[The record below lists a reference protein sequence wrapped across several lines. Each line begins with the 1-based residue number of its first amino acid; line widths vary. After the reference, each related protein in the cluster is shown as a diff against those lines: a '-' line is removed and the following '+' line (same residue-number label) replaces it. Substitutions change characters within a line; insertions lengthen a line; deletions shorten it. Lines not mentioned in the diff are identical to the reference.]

1 MRGTYMIHAK
11 LLHQL
16 EAFLYG
22 LGIGR
27 SSKCTERMVVGI
39 SFQQY
44 FPAVELHAVF
54 RRELYGANTELI
66 GCLISHCAVFTQQL
80 CFDRI

>member
-1 MRGTYMIHAK
+1 MIQAK

-16 EAFLYG
+16 ETFLYSFR
-22 LGIGR
+22 IGR

-44 FPAVELHAVF
+44 FPAIELHAVF
-54 RRELYGANTELI
+54 RRELDRTDTELI